1 LVTVTSLSSGSH
13 ISSYNKMPFPFCV
26 FLRVPALCPYRLYL
40 ILSLHIAWPFLLYP
54 TVFTYS
60 PIPRT
65 LFLAASFF
73 PLRGFSHVHSSSH
86 SHFPFSLSAWP
97 PSSVSYLLV
106 SKPITCCVIL
116 TTSIRVLS
124 HAGRLHLNL
133 PDASVVTEQSL
144 RMIFLRKLRQ
154 TRFYP
159 RRVEC
164 EKKRETACQCPT
176 RECEWLFFHFFAPT
190 SRLTQFPRT
199 VARVHDCRKG

>member
-1 LVTVTSLSSGSH
+1 MSFFS
-13 ISSYNKMPFPFCV
+13 
-26 FLRVPALCPYRLYL
+26 YRLYVL
-40 ILSLHIAWPFLLYP
+40 TDFISFYLYTLLDLSSCIPLLSP
-54 TVFTYS
+54 IHLFTYPAYVVS
-60 PIPRT
+60 RC
-65 LFLAASFF
+65 LF

-106 SKPITCCVIL
+106 SKPITCCVILIL